1 MPLRPL
7 TKGEET
13 LLSFLIS
20 QSTIKITPEWKGQ
33 LLVSAMDDGG
43 MGSLLLF
50 PQGKQTRHRQF
61 GQTVAEYQFKD
72 ADGTEVLAAL
82 NVDQNGELF
91 ELDIWKTNFDPL
103 LQFPTLL
110 P

>member
-1 MPLRPL
+1 MPLRQL

-13 LLSFLIS
+13 LLSYLVS
-20 QSTIKITPEWKGQ
+20 QSTIKIGSEWKTN
-33 LLVSAMDDGG
+33 LLVAPMDDGG

-50 PQGKQTRHRQF
+50 PEGKHREHRRF

-72 ADGTEVLAAL
+72 ADGIDVLASL
-82 NVDQNGELF
+82 NLDENGELF
-91 ELDIWKTNFDPL
+91 EMDIWKTTFDPL
-103 LQFPTLL
+103 LEFPARL